1 MKSRY
6 LGALFVCVLTT
17 FLGSTAWSQ
26 VEVEPDQHYL
36 LLAASRTS
44 TMQEEL
50 DEAARLGFRI
60 VAGSRTSGNEMVVL
74 LERVATAT
82 DPYHY
87 RLLATT
93 KTSTMQEELDEAARQ
108 GFLLLPSTLISKP
121 STWGNDEIVVALE
134 QSPTEAPLYEYRL
147 LATSRT
153 SALEAEVL
161 KARDEGFDIHG
172 MVSRGEHLVIMAR
185 EAAR

>member
-1 MKSRY
+1 MKS
-6 LGALFVCVLTT
+6 A
-17 FLGSTAWSQ
+17 
-26 VEVEPDQHYL
+26 
-36 LLAASRTS
+36 
-44 TMQEEL
+44 
-50 DEAARLGFRI
+50 
-60 VAGSRTSGNEMVVL
+60 
-74 LERVATAT
+74 
-82 DPYHY
+82 
-87 RLLATT
+87 LATT
-93 KTSTMQEELDEAARQ
+93 KTSTIQEELDEAARQ

-134 QSPTEAPLYEYRL
+134 QSLTEAPLYEYRL

-172 MVSRGEHLVIMAR
+172 MVSRGEHLVIMGR